1 MRRLLLVTVLT
12 MCWASEGLAKGIGE
26 DHIEFG
32 PFGPL
37 TVYSRSTQP
46 SHVVLFVSGDG
57 GWNLGVIEMARELAA
72 LDAGGGPRCLDSL
85 MGALS
90 SESLGY

>member
-72 LDAGGGPRCLDSL
+72 LDADQGDDSFL
-85 MGALS
+85 
-90 SESLGY
+90 